1 MVRQVATPPPALKR
15 RVHVMQR
22 AVAIKPLAPMR
33 VVPVGTKPPALKRVR
48 HVCKCP
54 EPTAA
59 PVHDALDTQVLLDQ
73 SVDQYVEEFIAAYP
87 F

>member
-1 MVRQVATPPPALKR
+1 MVRQVATPPPAHKR
-15 RVHVMQR
+15 GVHVMQR